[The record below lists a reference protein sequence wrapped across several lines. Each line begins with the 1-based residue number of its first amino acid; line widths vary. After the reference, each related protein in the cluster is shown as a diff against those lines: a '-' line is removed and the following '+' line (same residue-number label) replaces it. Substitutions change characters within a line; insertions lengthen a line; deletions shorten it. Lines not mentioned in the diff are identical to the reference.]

1 MQSLHK
7 KTTKQLEWSERS
19 IADRKKIARFYRD
32 EASLF
37 IAQEADR
44 EIVEAAT
51 RVLRRP
57 LAYREG
63 KRIGTRECVMRK
75 FPYILVYL
83 VCPTKI
89 SIVRVL
95 HQALRYF
102 N

>member
-1 MQSLHK
+1 LQSLRK
-7 KTTKQLEWSERS
+7 KTTKLLEWSNRS

-44 EIVEAAT
+44 EIVEAAV
-51 RVLRRP
+51 RILRRP

-63 KRIGTRECVMRK
+63 KRSGTRECVMRR
-75 FPYILVYL
+75 FPYILIYRIRA
-83 VCPTKI
+83 TKI
-89 SIVRVL
+89 SVVRVL

>member
-1 MQSLHK
+1 MQNLHR
-7 KTTKQLEWSERS
+7 KTTRQLEWSKRS
-19 IADRKKIARFYRD
+19 IADRKKIARFYNE

-44 EIVEAAT
+44 EIVGAAS
-51 RVLRRP
+51 RILRRP

-63 KRIGTRECVMRK
+63 KRSGTRECIMRR
-75 FPYILVYL
+75 FPFILVYRIRT
-83 VCPTKI
+83 TKI

-102 N
+102 T

>member
-7 KTTKQLEWSERS
+7 KTKKQLEWSKRS

-32 EASLF
+32 EASLY

-44 EIVEAAT
+44 EIVEAAS
-51 RVLRRP
+51 RILRRP
-57 LAYREG
+57 LVYREG
-63 KRIGTRECVMRK
+63 KRSGTRECTMRK
-75 FPYILVYL
+75 FPYILVYR
-83 VCPTKI
+83 VRATKI